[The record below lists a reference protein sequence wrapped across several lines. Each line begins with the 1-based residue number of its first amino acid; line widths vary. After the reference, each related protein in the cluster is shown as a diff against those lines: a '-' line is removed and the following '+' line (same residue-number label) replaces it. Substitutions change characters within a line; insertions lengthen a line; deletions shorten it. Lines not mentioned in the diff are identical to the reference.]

1 MEQYKTKHRSQRGFT
16 LIEMAV
22 VMIILGLIVAAV
34 GSGRGIMEGASSL
47 KAYKRFV
54 VPCVAEAT
62 RQILYTGESQ
72 GAVFVPEEPLS
83 LGDLPPLVC
92 EIKEGGLVHII
103 NADEELKEMMRTHL
117 HNGQDIIVNKAAAT
131 ITLYQPGGV

>member
-1 MEQYKTKHRSQRGFT
+1 MERYEASHRSQRGFT

-47 KAYKRFV
+47 KAYKTFV

-62 RQILYTGESQ
+62 KQILFTGETQ
-72 GAVFVPEEPLS
+72 GATFVPDKPLS

-92 EIKEGGLVHII
+92 DIQEGGLVRIV
-103 NADEELKEMMRTHL
+103 NADDDLKEMMRRHM
-117 HNGQDIIVNKAAAT
+117 HNGQDVIVNRADAT
-131 ITLYQPGGV
+131 ITLYQPGGA